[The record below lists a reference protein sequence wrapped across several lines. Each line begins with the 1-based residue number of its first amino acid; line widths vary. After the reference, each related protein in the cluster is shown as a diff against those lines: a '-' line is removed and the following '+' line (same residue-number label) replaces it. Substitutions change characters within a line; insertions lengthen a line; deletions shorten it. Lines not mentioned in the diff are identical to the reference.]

1 MDAELVELHKKAA
14 LSSGKDRACEGK
26 INFKSEETA
35 EKAAARL
42 NKKTDR
48 PNFHLLEAYPC
59 PFCEGWHIGRKF
71 ILSGR
76 TMKIWNTEI
85 NRATLGGGEELIE
98 EKLFTTKERAF
109 NWLNEKAKELSGQE
123 LVKDEEYDNEDGKFW
138 IFPDHSYY
146 LSDRE
151 LHDR

>member
-1 MDAELVELHKKAA
+1 MDTELMELHKKAA
-14 LSSGKDRACEGK
+14 LSSGKERACEGK

-35 EKAAARL
+35 DKAAARL

-76 TMKIWNTEI
+76 TMKIWNAEI
-85 NRATLGGGEELIE
+85 NSVENGAEHLIE

-109 NWLNEKAKELSGQE
+109 NWLNDNAKRLSGRE
-123 LVKDEEYDNEDGKFW
+123 LVKDDQDKVEEGKFW
-138 IFPDHSYY
+138 IFSDHAYY